1 MDLRKQFRKRF
12 PKNYEIAERLGVHH
26 NTLAQW
32 LRGAD
37 CLGRDKLEAMKR
49 IILP

>member
-37 CLGRDKLEAMKR
+37 CLGVDTLKKLER